1 MCWFSSVYYFQN
13 FLNGYRQ
20 HLFSCPRVYDFS
32 FVFSDVG
39 MVAIIVVC
47 VGFLMFM
54 IILGVIRIRAT
65 HRKTQIVQVEDKM
78 EMEWDNSELNITVNP
93 MEKEVYLCIK

>member
-1 MCWFSSVYYFQN
+1 
-13 FLNGYRQ
+13 
-20 HLFSCPRVYDFS
+20 
-32 FVFSDVG
+32 

-65 HRKTQIVQVEDKM
+65 HRKTQVVQVEDKM

-93 MEKEVYLCIK
+93 MEKEVYLCIKSNKKSIYSICLLLGP

>member
-1 MCWFSSVYYFQN
+1 MCWFSNVYNFQN
-13 FLNGYRQ
+13 FLNGCYH
-20 HLFSCPRVYDFS
+20 HLFSSHVYDFS

-65 HRKTQIVQVEDKM
+65 HRKTQVVQVEDKM

-93 MEKEVYLCIK
+93 LEKEVYLCI

>member
-1 MCWFSSVYYFQN
+1 
-13 FLNGYRQ
+13 
-20 HLFSCPRVYDFS
+20 
-32 FVFSDVG
+32 

-65 HRKTQIVQVEDKM
+65 HRRTQVVQVEDKLD
-78 EMEWDNSELNITVNP
+78 MEWDNTELNITENP
-93 MEKEVYLCIK
+93 MEKEVLFVM